1 MIMENGRVRSWY
13 KWVEENRQPATLR
26 RPEKGGGS
34 GIVYDLSKQFLRR
47 PWFIHRMIEDEKSH
61 LFQRSLQQ
69 LSEITHNWS
78 RGLTD
83 RHFVQLA
90 NCLFNDIP
98 GTASSK
104 LISNRAF
111 IGASSLSTFLSN
123 ITGARNSLWRKCVL
137 KFSSCR
143 AWCATLLL
151 RNYFPDNIKAGIVF
165 TSKWKW
171 DGCNERGVGGT
182 DATELDGQSEFQHR
196 NGRGE

>member
-1 MIMENGRVRSWY
+1 
-13 KWVEENRQPATLR
+13 
-26 RPEKGGGS
+26 
-34 GIVYDLSKQFLRR
+34 
-47 PWFIHRMIEDEKSH
+47 MIEDEKSR

-111 IGASSLSTFLSN
+111 ILSFDISFE
-123 ITGARNSLWRKCVL
+123 S
-137 KFSSCR
+137 
-143 AWCATLLL
+143 
-151 RNYFPDNIKAGIVF
+151 
-165 TSKWKW
+165 
-171 DGCNERGVGGT
+171 
-182 DATELDGQSEFQHR
+182 H
-196 NGRGE
+196 RGEKFAVAEMRAEILLVSSMMRNVTP

>member
-1 MIMENGRVRSWY
+1 MDALEAGTNGSR
-13 KWVEENRQPATLR
+13 K
-26 RPEKGGGS
+26 
-34 GIVYDLSKQFLRR
+34 IVSQQRYEDQRKVKDLESFYDLSKQFLRR
-47 PWFIHRMIEDEKSH
+47 PWFIHRMIEDEKSR

-111 IGASSLSTFLSN
+111 ILSFDIS
-123 ITGARNSLWRKCVL
+123 
-137 KFSSCR
+137 FE
-143 AWCATLLL
+143 
-151 RNYFPDNIKAGIVF
+151 Y
-165 TSKWKW
+165 
-171 DGCNERGVGGT
+171 
-182 DATELDGQSEFQHR
+182 H
-196 NGRGE
+196 RGEKFAVAKMRAEILLVSSMMRNVTP

>member
-1 MIMENGRVRSWY
+1 MDALEVGTNGSR
-13 KWVEENRQPATLR
+13 K
-26 RPEKGGGS
+26 
-34 GIVYDLSKQFLRR
+34 IVSQQRYEDQGKVKDLESFYDLSKQFLRR
-47 PWFIHRMIEDEKSH
+47 PWFIHRMIEDEKSR

-111 IGASSLSTFLSN
+111 ILSFDIS
-123 ITGARNSLWRKCVL
+123 
-137 KFSSCR
+137 FE
-143 AWCATLLL
+143 
-151 RNYFPDNIKAGIVF
+151 Y
-165 TSKWKW
+165 
-171 DGCNERGVGGT
+171 
-182 DATELDGQSEFQHR
+182 H
-196 NGRGE
+196 RGEKFAVAKMRAEILLVSSMMRNVTP

>member
-1 MIMENGRVRSWY
+1 MDALEAGTNGSR
-13 KWVEENRQPATLR
+13 K
-26 RPEKGGGS
+26 
-34 GIVYDLSKQFLRR
+34 IVSQQRYEDQGKVKDLESFYDFSKQFLRR
-47 PWFIHRMIEDEKSH
+47 PWFIHRMIEDEKSR

-111 IGASSLSTFLSN
+111 ILSFDIS
-123 ITGARNSLWRKCVL
+123 
-137 KFSSCR
+137 FE
-143 AWCATLLL
+143 
-151 RNYFPDNIKAGIVF
+151 Y
-165 TSKWKW
+165 
-171 DGCNERGVGGT
+171 
-182 DATELDGQSEFQHR
+182 H
-196 NGRGE
+196 RGEKFAVAKMRAEILLVSSMMRNVTP

>member
-1 MIMENGRVRSWY
+1 
-13 KWVEENRQPATLR
+13 
-26 RPEKGGGS
+26 
-34 GIVYDLSKQFLRR
+34 
-47 PWFIHRMIEDEKSH
+47 MIEDEKSR

-111 IGASSLSTFLSN
+111 ILSFDIS
-123 ITGARNSLWRKCVL
+123 
-137 KFSSCR
+137 FE
-143 AWCATLLL
+143 
-151 RNYFPDNIKAGIVF
+151 Y
-165 TSKWKW
+165 
-171 DGCNERGVGGT
+171 
-182 DATELDGQSEFQHR
+182 H
-196 NGRGE
+196 RGEKFAVAKMCAEILLVSSMMRNVTP

>member
-1 MIMENGRVRSWY
+1 MDALEAGTNGSRKIVSQQRY
-13 KWVEENRQPATLR
+13 EDR
-26 RPEKGGGS
+26 RKVKDPES
-34 GIVYDLSKQFLRR
+34 FYDLSKQFLRR
-47 PWFIHRMIEDEKSH
+47 PWFIHRMIEDEKSR

-111 IGASSLSTFLSN
+111 ILSFDIS
-123 ITGARNSLWRKCVL
+123 
-137 KFSSCR
+137 FE
-143 AWCATLLL
+143 
-151 RNYFPDNIKAGIVF
+151 Y
-165 TSKWKW
+165 
-171 DGCNERGVGGT
+171 
-182 DATELDGQSEFQHR
+182 H
-196 NGRGE
+196 RGEKFAVAKMRAEILLVSSMMRNVTP

>member
-1 MIMENGRVRSWY
+1 MDALEAGTNGSR
-13 KWVEENRQPATLR
+13 K
-26 RPEKGGGS
+26 
-34 GIVYDLSKQFLRR
+34 IVSQQRYEDQRKVKDLESFYDLSKQFLRR
-47 PWFIHRMIEDEKSH
+47 PWFIHRMIEDEKSR

-111 IGASSLSTFLSN
+111 ILSFDIS
-123 ITGARNSLWRKCVL
+123 
-137 KFSSCR
+137 FE
-143 AWCATLLL
+143 
-151 RNYFPDNIKAGIVF
+151 Y
-165 TSKWKW
+165 
-171 DGCNERGVGGT
+171 
-182 DATELDGQSEFQHR
+182 H
-196 NGRGE
+196 RGEKFAVAEMRAEILLVSSMMRNVTP

>member
-1 MIMENGRVRSWY
+1 MDALEAGTNGSRKIVSQQRY
-13 KWVEENRQPATLR
+13 EDQGKVE
-26 RPEKGGGS
+26 
-34 GIVYDLSKQFLRR
+34 DLESSTIFRKFLRR
-47 PWFIHRMIEDEKSH
+47 PWFIHRMIEDEKSR

-111 IGASSLSTFLSN
+111 ILSFDIS
-123 ITGARNSLWRKCVL
+123 
-137 KFSSCR
+137 FE
-143 AWCATLLL
+143 
-151 RNYFPDNIKAGIVF
+151 Y
-165 TSKWKW
+165 
-171 DGCNERGVGGT
+171 
-182 DATELDGQSEFQHR
+182 H
-196 NGRGE
+196 RGEKFAVAKMRAEILLVSSMMRNVTP

>member
-1 MIMENGRVRSWY
+1 MDALEAGTNGSR
-13 KWVEENRQPATLR
+13 K
-26 RPEKGGGS
+26 
-34 GIVYDLSKQFLRR
+34 IVSQQRYEDQGKVKDLESFYDLSKQFLRR
-47 PWFIHRMIEDEKSH
+47 PWFIHRMIEDEKSR

-111 IGASSLSTFLSN
+111 ILSFDIS
-123 ITGARNSLWRKCVL
+123 
-137 KFSSCR
+137 FE
-143 AWCATLLL
+143 
-151 RNYFPDNIKAGIVF
+151 Y
-165 TSKWKW
+165 
-171 DGCNERGVGGT
+171 
-182 DATELDGQSEFQHR
+182 H
-196 NGRGE
+196 RGEKFGVAKMRAEILLVSSMMRNVTP

>member
-26 RPEKGGGS
+26 RPGKGEGS

-47 PWFIHRMIEDEKSH
+47 PWFIHRIIKDEKSR

-90 NCLFNDIP
+90 NCLFNDISR
-98 GTASSK
+98 TASSK

-111 IGASSLSTFLSN
+111 ILSFN
-123 ITGARNSLWRKCVL
+123 IS
-137 KFSSCR
+137 FE
-143 AWCATLLL
+143 
-151 RNYFPDNIKAGIVF
+151 Y
-165 TSKWKW
+165 
-171 DGCNERGVGGT
+171 
-182 DATELDGQSEFQHR
+182 H
-196 NGRGE
+196 RGEKFAVAKMRAEILLVSSMMRNVTP

>member
-1 MIMENGRVRSWY
+1 MDALEAGTNGSR
-13 KWVEENRQPATLR
+13 K
-26 RPEKGGGS
+26 
-34 GIVYDLSKQFLRR
+34 IVSQQRYEDQGKVKDLESFYDLSKQFLRR
-47 PWFIHRMIEDEKSH
+47 PWFIHRMIEDEKSR

-111 IGASSLSTFLSN
+111 ILSFDIS
-123 ITGARNSLWRKCVL
+123 
-137 KFSSCR
+137 FE
-143 AWCATLLL
+143 
-151 RNYFPDNIKAGIVF
+151 Y
-165 TSKWKW
+165 
-171 DGCNERGVGGT
+171 
-182 DATELDGQSEFQHR
+182 H
-196 NGRGE
+196 RGEKFAVAKMRAEILLVSSMMRNVTP

>member
-1 MIMENGRVRSWY
+1 MDALEAGTNGSRKIVSQQRY
-13 KWVEENRQPATLR
+13 EDQGKVE
-26 RPEKGGGS
+26 S
-34 GIVYDLSKQFLRR
+34 FYDLSKQFLRR
-47 PWFIHRMIEDEKSH
+47 PWFIHRMIEDEKSR

-111 IGASSLSTFLSN
+111 ILSFDIS
-123 ITGARNSLWRKCVL
+123 
-137 KFSSCR
+137 FE
-143 AWCATLLL
+143 
-151 RNYFPDNIKAGIVF
+151 Y
-165 TSKWKW
+165 
-171 DGCNERGVGGT
+171 
-182 DATELDGQSEFQHR
+182 H
-196 NGRGE
+196 RGEKFAVAEMRAEILLVSSMMRNVTP

>member
-1 MIMENGRVRSWY
+1 MDALEAGTNGSR
-13 KWVEENRQPATLR
+13 K
-26 RPEKGGGS
+26 
-34 GIVYDLSKQFLRR
+34 IVSQQRYEDQGKVKDLESFYDLSKQFLRR
-47 PWFIHRMIEDEKSH
+47 PWFIHRMIEDEKSR

-111 IGASSLSTFLSN
+111 ILSFDISFE
-123 ITGARNSLWRKCVL
+123 S
-137 KFSSCR
+137 
-143 AWCATLLL
+143 
-151 RNYFPDNIKAGIVF
+151 
-165 TSKWKW
+165 
-171 DGCNERGVGGT
+171 
-182 DATELDGQSEFQHR
+182 H
-196 NGRGE
+196 RGEKFAVAEMRAEILLVSSMMRNVTP

>member
-1 MIMENGRVRSWY
+1 MDALEAGTNGSR
-13 KWVEENRQPATLR
+13 K
-26 RPEKGGGS
+26 
-34 GIVYDLSKQFLRR
+34 IVSQQRYEDQGKVKDLESFYDLSKQFLRR
-47 PWFIHRMIEDEKSH
+47 PWFIHRMIEDEKSR

-111 IGASSLSTFLSN
+111 ILSFDIS
-123 ITGARNSLWRKCVL
+123 
-137 KFSSCR
+137 FE
-143 AWCATLLL
+143 
-151 RNYFPDNIKAGIVF
+151 Y
-165 TSKWKW
+165 
-171 DGCNERGVGGT
+171 
-182 DATELDGQSEFQHR
+182 H
-196 NGRGE
+196 RGEKFAVAEMRAEILLVSSMMRNVTP